1 MKIYNNF
8 IQAKNETMIPE
19 FLSGRTME
27 SRYNPQRD
35 AENLCNSIQTEN
47 RFFLVLGIG
56 SGIFISYLAKR
67 FPEAV
72 IIGLELFEEDIEF
85 LRQSETIKELEKN
98 SLITFTDLQNLETV
112 LTQQYV
118 PAKFGEL
125 KIVEQKAWVNENSNY
140 IEQINAFLKRTIGVI
155 SADYSVQAHFGK
167 IWTSNIMNNVYLIEK
182 YQNSFKPVFSNDIT
196 EKTAVVVAAGP
207 SLDWTIKLLSDS
219 TSRDKY
225 FIISTDTA
233 GNSLIKR
240 NIIPDII
247 ISIDGQSV
255 SYNHFIKTNLNND
268 SSPIYAFDLCANSS
282 AARHIIES
290 GNKVLFFTSGH
301 PLSSAINESN
311 NYSLPNLFSGAGT
324 VTITALD
331 LAVQSGFKKILIL
344 GADFSYHNGKAYT
357 SGTYLDTLYNNS
369 SSKLKESE
377 HTFSKLM
384 FRTEL
389 KTISQNIKTT
399 DILEAYK
406 TSLEKYCL
414 SRNLNYKKENDIYTI
429 SNTNMGNENTGLFS
443 PINNSFSTKRFINIL
458 QKSDLNDIETILLP
472 HVAWLRNNKNY
483 SNHPYKELLKLAFD
497 SIVSYNI

>member
-8 IQAKNETMIPE
+8 IQAKNGTMIPE
-19 FLSGRTME
+19 FLSGKTME

-35 AENLCNSIQTEN
+35 AENLCNSIQNEY

-56 SGIFISYLAKR
+56 SGFFISLLAKK
-67 FPEAV
+67 FPDAF
-72 IIGLELFEEDIEF
+72 IIAFELFEEDIEF
-85 LRQSETIKELEKN
+85 LRQSETVKELEKN
-98 SLITFTDLQNLETV
+98 SLITFTHLQNLETV
-112 LTQQYV
+112 LTKQYI

-140 IEQINAFLKRTIGVI
+140 IENINSILKRTIGVI

-167 IWTSNIMNNVYLIEK
+167 IWTANIMNNVHLIEK
-182 YQNSFKPVFSNDIT
+182 YQKSFKPFFSNDIT
-196 EKTAVVVAAGP
+196 EKTAVIVAAGP
-207 SLDWTIKLLSDS
+207 SLDRTIKILSDS
-219 TSRDKY
+219 ASRNHY

-233 GNSLIKR
+233 GNSLIRR

-255 SYNHFIKTNLNND
+255 SYNHFFNTNNKNN
-268 SSPIYAFDLCANSS
+268 SSPIFAFDLCANSS

-301 PLSSAINESN
+301 PLASAINESN
-311 NYSLPNLFSGAGT
+311 NFSLPNLFSGAGT
-324 VTITALD
+324 VTISALD
-331 LAVQSGFKKILIL
+331 LAVQSGFQKIIIL
-344 GADFSYHNGKAYT
+344 GADFAYQNGKAYT
-357 SGTYLDTLYNNS
+357 SGTYLDTLFNNC

-377 HTFSKLM
+377 HTFTKLM

-389 KTISQNIKTT
+389 KNISQNIKTT

-406 TSLEKYCL
+406 TSLEKYCI
-414 SRNLNYKKENDIYTI
+414 SRNLYYKKENNIYTI
-429 SNTNMGNENTGLFS
+429 SNTNKINENIRFFS
-443 PINNSFSTKRFINIL
+443 TVNNSFSTKRFINIL
-458 QKSDLNDIETILLP
+458 QTSDLNDIETILLP

-483 SNHPYKELLKLAFD
+483 SNLPYNDLLKLAFD
-497 SIVSYNI
+497 SIVRYNI